1 MIVQITIRNTSEGFF
16 VGPGEKSSVEEENEW
31 VSFVHWGINLAQ
43 GFGAACILGG
53 RFVIGG
59 LHR

>member
-16 VGPGEKSSVEEENEW
+16 VGRGEKSSVEEENEW

-43 GFGAACILGG
+43 ALVLRAFSGAAL
-53 RFVIGG
+53 
-59 LHR
+59 